1 MRWTSTPGL
10 AFVDT
15 KRGSVVQS
23 WNGHDA
29 RVVASQDYAVA
40 VLAEADA
47 GTVLVYD
54 RAMKPT
60 ELHAPSC
67 R

>member
-40 VLAEADA
+40 VL
-47 GTVLVYD
+47 GRPT
-54 RAMKPT
+54 RAPCSST
-60 ELHAPSC
+60 TA